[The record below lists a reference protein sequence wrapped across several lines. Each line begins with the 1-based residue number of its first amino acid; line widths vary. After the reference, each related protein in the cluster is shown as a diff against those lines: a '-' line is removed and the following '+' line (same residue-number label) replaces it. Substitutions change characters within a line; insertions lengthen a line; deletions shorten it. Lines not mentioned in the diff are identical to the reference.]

1 MGSTKEPSYI
11 AKHGIAFPDA
21 MEIFTGQRL
30 ERTDNRIDY
39 GEDRLIAY
47 GECSGRVVVVVYTW
61 RGERRRIV
69 SARRAKK
76 AEANLHRGGVWQ
88 SAKTRN
94 KLTGDK

>member
-69 SARRAKK
+69 SARRATK
-76 AEANLHRGGVWQ
+76 AEAKIYIEVAYGKAQRRG
-88 SAKTRN
+88 TN
-94 KLTGDK
+94 